1 MARLA
6 AKSKRPDQ
14 LSFPVVRR
22 PACRRSDGLAP
33 DPRARH
39 ICPMTDWTNAAAPS
53 LDDFARLAQVAFD
66 ELPEPFRGLA
76 GEALIRI
83 EDFAEEEILRDM
95 GIEDAFE
102 LTGLY
107 QGVDL
112 SRRSVF
118 EATPPP
124 MIFLYRRPILD
135 EWAERGDVTLE
146 ELVAHV
152 LVHEIGHHFG
162 LSDDDI
168 DRIEDKA

>member
-1 MARLA
+1 
-6 AKSKRPDQ
+6 
-14 LSFPVVRR
+14 
-22 PACRRSDGLAP
+22 
-33 DPRARH
+33 
-39 ICPMTDWTNAAAPS
+39 MTRVFGPAPS
-53 LDDFARLAQVAFD
+53 LDDFAAMAEQAFA
-66 ELPEPFRGLA
+66 ELPEPFRGLTQ
-76 GEALIRI
+76 EAQIRVL
-83 EDFAEEEILRDM
+83 DFAEAEILDDM

-112 SRRSVF
+112 SRRSVLDS
-118 EATPPP
+118 ATPAP

-146 ELVAHV
+146 ELVTHV
-152 LVHEIGHHFG
+152 LIHEIGHHFG

>member
-1 MARLA
+1 MTRA
-6 AKSKRPDQ
+6 
-14 LSFPVVRR
+14 F
-22 PACRRSDGLAP
+22 GL
-33 DPRARH
+33 
-39 ICPMTDWTNAAAPS
+39 APS
-53 LDDFARLAQVAFD
+53 LDDFAALAERSFSD
-66 ELPEPFRGLA
+66 LPEPFRGLTA
-76 GEALIRI
+76 EAQIRVL
-83 EDFAEEEILRDM
+83 DFAEDEVLDEM
-95 GIEDAFE
+95 GIQDAFE

-118 EATPPP
+118 DVAPQAP

-146 ELVAHV
+146 ELITHV

>member
-1 MARLA
+1 
-6 AKSKRPDQ
+6 
-14 LSFPVVRR
+14 
-22 PACRRSDGLAP
+22 
-33 DPRARH
+33 
-39 ICPMTDWTNAAAPS
+39 MTRTFGPAPS
-53 LDDFARLAQVAFD
+53 LDDFAALAEQAFD
-66 ELPEPFRGLA
+66 DLPEPFRGLVR
-76 GEALIRI
+76 EAVIRVD
-83 EDFAEEEILRDM
+83 DFADDAVLAEMEIA
-95 GIEDAFE
+95 DAFE

>member
-1 MARLA
+1 MT
-6 AKSKRPDQ
+6 S
-14 LSFPVVRR
+14 SFGP
-22 PACRRSDGLAP
+22 
-33 DPRARH
+33 
-39 ICPMTDWTNAAAPS
+39 APS
-53 LDDFARLAQVAFD
+53 LDDFATLAERTFAD
-66 ELPEPFRGLA
+66 LPEPFRGLA
-76 GEALIRI
+76 GEAIIRVD
-83 EDFAEEEILRDM
+83 DFADEAVLDEM
-95 GIEDAFE
+95 GIQDAFE